1 MTTEI
6 KGRCLCGGVS
16 YVATAAPVMML
27 NCHCRDCQKASGGAF
42 AAIAVFPKTSVQ
54 VHGDLRFHE
63 VLSEHGDPVQRGFCP
78 ICGSRV
84 ANTLGRIPSIF
95 NVMAGSLDDPSIFKP
110 TVDVYTASAHPWDH
124 MAPDTKKFA
133 GGYQP

>member
-1 MTTEI
+1 MHSKSSRRPTPGRPRPIASGARLARLRTSLRPRPKAAAARLGDAASWGPCNMTTEI
-6 KGRCLCGGVS
+6 NGRCLCGGVS

-63 VLSEHGDPVQRGFCP
+63 VLSEH
-78 ICGSRV
+78 
-84 ANTLGRIPSIF
+84 
-95 NVMAGSLDDPSIFKP
+95 
-110 TVDVYTASAHPWDH
+110 
-124 MAPDTKKFA
+124 
-133 GGYQP
+133 

>member
-6 KGRCLCGGVS
+6 KGRCLCGGVR
-16 YVATAAPVMML
+16 YVATAALVMML

-42 AAIAVFPKTSVQ
+42 AAIAIFPKTSVQ

-84 ANTLGRIPSIF
+84 ANTLSRIPSIF
-95 NVMAGSLDDPSIFKP
+95 RADSDQVVS
-110 TVDVYTASAHPWDH
+110 
-124 MAPDTKKFA
+124 
-133 GGYQP
+133 